1 MFNRCLFVHNGFAG
15 RNRRPPKDP
24 VNSMLSFSYTL
35 LCAELQ
41 GLCEAHGLDPFM
53 GCYHEPDYGR
63 PSLAADL
70 CEEFRAPAAD
80 RFVLHCAS
88 RGIVKPEEF
97 FYDGEKG
104 CRFEPEALKR
114 FIAAYERWMTR
125 PAAAG
130 ASWRDIMRRQAERMV
145 RYFDGG
151 DEYEPYLYG
160 GEPDDDDGEL

>member
-1 MFNRCLFVHNGFAG
+1 MADEKKEPWLNLLALTTVILAVCA
-15 RNRRPPKDP
+15 
-24 VNSMLSFSYTL
+24 TL
-35 LCAELQ
+35 AT
-41 GLCEAHGLDPFM
+41 F
-53 GCYHEPDYGR
+53 R
-63 PSLAADL
+63 SAADL

-130 ASWRDIMRRQAERMV
+130 ASWSRPVSRIGPTFLPAAAPAARAS
-145 RYFDGG
+145 G
-151 DEYEPYLYG
+151 
-160 GEPDDDDGEL
+160 